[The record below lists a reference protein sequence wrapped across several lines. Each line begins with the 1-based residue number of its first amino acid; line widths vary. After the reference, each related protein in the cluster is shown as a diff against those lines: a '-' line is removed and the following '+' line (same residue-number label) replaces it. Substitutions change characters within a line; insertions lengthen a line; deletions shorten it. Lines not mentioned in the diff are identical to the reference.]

1 MTLVSTLHSVLSEQ
15 TLLVAPPRLGNLVI
29 PTSIP
34 GFPFTF
40 ARPARERAQPFQQL
54 LGRRRNLVALT
65 APVIPVKQLFASL
78 LNVRCRAVPVRLQTH
93 WGRGAGRS

>member
-1 MTLVSTLHSVLSEQ
+1 MTLVSNLHSSLSEQ

-40 ARPARERAQPFQQL
+40 TRSARERAQTLQQL
-54 LGRRRNLVALT
+54 LGRQRNLVALT
-65 APVIPVKQLFASL
+65 APIIPVKPLFASL
-78 LNVRCRAVPVRLQTH
+78 LNVRCRAVPVRL
-93 WGRGAGRS
+93 